1 MKPISVI
8 AFDCDGVL
16 FDTVQANKS
25 YYNAILKHLHM
36 PELTPDQFNFV
47 FMHTVQQS
55 LEFLFGKN
63 EKLKKAEAFKKS
75 MRYESFI
82 LEMQMEP
89 YLMPLLKKLRPRFKT
104 AIATNRTDSMPK
116 VIQAFSLN
124 DYFDMVVSAS
134 DVKNPKPQPDVLI
147 KILNH
152 FHISPEQALYVGD
165 SALDE
170 AAAKAAAV
178 PFVAYGNPSLKAAYH
193 IESLRQIED
202 ILHLK

>member
-25 YYNAILKHLHM
+25 YYNAILNHLNM
-36 PELTPDQFNFV
+36 PELSPDQFNFV
-47 FMHTVQQS
+47 FMHTVQES

-63 EKLKKAEAFKKS
+63 EKLEKATAFKKA
-75 MRYESFI
+75 MPYESFI
-82 LEMQMEP
+82 LEMEMEP
-89 YLMPLLKKLRPRFKT
+89 HLMPLLKKLRPRFKT

-116 VIQAFSLN
+116 VIEAFNLKN
-124 DYFDMVVSAS
+124 HFDIVVCAS
-134 DVKNPKPQPDVLI
+134 DVEHPKPQPDVLL
-147 KILNH
+147 KIIEH
-152 FHISPEQALYVGD
+152 FAIDPKQALYVGD

-178 PFVAYGNPSLKAAYH
+178 PFVAYGNPSLKADYYIAGLK
-193 IESLRQIED
+193 ELED
-202 ILHLK
+202 ILGIE